1 MRRGVTLIELI
12 FTLVIA
18 SILTM
23 GTATVLNDMGSR
35 VQKAKQLTNLSL
47 DTQSA
52 LDQISNLLYFRVP
65 NSPIGY
71 NPPNPPPNY
80 EPLANLTGP
89 APILEWFGTFNE
101 GAMLSSLYPFVDL
114 NASDFATSQLLSPQS
129 NFVTINTQINQKFDG
144 GGLNNSAIIF
154 AGSFD
159 YGTGLNSNFGWHGSN
174 SNNIYDIANG
184 TNNNQLQITDATQ
197 PEFIYEKFY
206 LIDTAYAIARGED
219 INTGANCITN
229 LNVPPRDINNALFLF
244 YNYHPWSNQTFCADP
259 NGTGQSGNASVLTFN
274 ISSFTAQNIDFTIR
288 LSIEAMQTVRGS
300 DQNISISKQ
309 KVIL

>member
-1 MRRGVTLIELI
+1 MRKGVTLIELI

-23 GTATVLNDMGSR
+23 GTASILNDMGSR

-71 NPPNPPPNY
+71 NPPNFQ
-80 EPLANLTGP
+80 PLANLTGP
-89 APILEWFGTFNE
+89 APILEWFGTFSE
-101 GAMLSSLYPFVDL
+101 GAMLGSLYPFVDL
-114 NASDFATSQLLSPQS
+114 NASNFATSQLLSPES
-129 NFVTINTQINQKFDG
+129 NFATINTQINQKFDG
-144 GGLNNSAIIF
+144 GGLGNSAIIF
-154 AGSFD
+154 TGSFD
-159 YGTGLNSNFGWHGSN
+159 YGVGLNSNFGWHGSN
-174 SNNIYDIANG
+174 NNNIYNVANG
-184 TNNNQLQITDATQ
+184 TNNNQLQINGTQ

-219 INTGANCITN
+219 INTSANCIIN
-229 LNVPPRDINNALFLF
+229 LNVPSSDINNALFLF
-244 YNYHPWSNQTFCADP
+244 YNYHPWNSQTFCADP
-259 NGTGQSGNASVLTFN
+259 NGTGQSGDASVLTFN

>member
-1 MRRGVTLIELI
+1 MRKGATLIELI

-23 GTATVLNDMGSR
+23 GTASILNDMGSR

-71 NPPNPPPNY
+71 NPPNY
-80 EPLANLTGP
+80 EPLANLTGQ

-101 GAMLSSLYPFVDL
+101 GVMLGSLYSFIDL
-114 NASDFATSQLLSPQS
+114 NASNFTTSQLVSPKS
-129 NFVTINTQINQKFDG
+129 NFATTNTQINQKFDG
-144 GGLNNSAIIF
+144 GGLGNSAIIF

-159 YGTGLNSNFGWHGSN
+159 YGTGVSSNFGWHGSN
-174 SNNIYDIANG
+174 SDNAYDVANG
-184 TNNNQLQITDATQ
+184 INDDQLQIADATQ

-219 INTGANCITN
+219 IDTSANCITN
-229 LNVPPRDINNALFLF
+229 LNVPSSDMNNALFLF
-244 YNYHPWSNQTFCADP
+244 YDYHPWGSETFCADP
-259 NGTGQSGNASVLTFN
+259 NGTGQSGKASVLAFN
-274 ISSFTAQNIDFTIR
+274 ISSFSAQNIDFTIR
-288 LSIEAMQTVRGS
+288 LSVEATQTVRGS
-300 DQNISISKQ
+300 DDNISISKQ